1 MKTLFLNHKY
11 QASYITFIVFIPLL
25 FVIFHSNDFFKM
37 EIKNEDSFS
46 LAIKQFT
53 QTNPTNETKPTESII
68 EPIKPKPQPKVIKK
82 KLLKKFK
89 KGKKNT
95 STPNTK

>member
-46 LAIKQFT
+46 LAIKQ
-53 QTNPTNETKPTESII
+53 
-68 EPIKPKPQPKVIKK
+68 
-82 KLLKKFK
+82 
-89 KGKKNT
+89 
-95 STPNTK
+95 

>member
-68 EPIKPKPQPKVIKK
+68 EPSNQNLSQ
-82 KLLKKFK
+82 KLLK
-89 KGKKNT
+89 N
-95 STPNTK
+95 S

>member
-1 MKTLFLNHKY
+1 MKTLFLNYKY

-53 QTNPTNETKPTESII
+53 QTKPTESII

-82 KLLKKFK
+82 LLKKCK
-89 KGKKNT
+89 KR
-95 STPNTK
+95 

>member
-25 FVIFHSNDFFKM
+25 FVIFYSNDFFKM

-53 QTNPTNETKPTESII
+53 QTNPTNETKPTESVGGK
-68 EPIKPKPQPKVIKK
+68 IKCRKRKIKCRIFATNYLSFNL
-82 KLLKKFK
+82 KLKL
-89 KGKKNT
+89 
-95 STPNTK
+95 